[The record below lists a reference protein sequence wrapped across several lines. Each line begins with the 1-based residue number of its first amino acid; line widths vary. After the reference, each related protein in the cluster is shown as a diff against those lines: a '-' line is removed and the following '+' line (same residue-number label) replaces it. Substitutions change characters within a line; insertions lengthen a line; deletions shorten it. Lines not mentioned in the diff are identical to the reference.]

1 MTFRDQGFKKDVW
14 FEEGGSMY
22 IWVIF
27 PWKKN
32 GKKAH
37 CEVVLVVWDLIIGRS
52 MSFIFLSLGV
62 SCNSC
67 EMGFSWSEHDLN
79 LTVEMH
85 FVSKLFNFSSNTLL
99 VDPVSFSLKSNAA
112 SEKENGF

>member
-1 MTFRDQGFKKDVW
+1 MIKDSRKMCGLKRGVDVYL
-14 FEEGGSMY
+14 SY
-22 IWVIF
+22 F
-27 PWKKN
+27 PVKKN

-67 EMGFSWSEHDLN
+67 EMGFS
-79 LTVEMH
+79 
-85 FVSKLFNFSSNTLL
+85 
-99 VDPVSFSLKSNAA
+99 
-112 SEKENGF
+112 